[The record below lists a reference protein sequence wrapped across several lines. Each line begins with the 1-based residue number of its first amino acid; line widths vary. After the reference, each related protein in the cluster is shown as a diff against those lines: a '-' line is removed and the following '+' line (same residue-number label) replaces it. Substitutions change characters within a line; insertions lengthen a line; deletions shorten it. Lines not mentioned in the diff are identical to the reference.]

1 MAVDTKFAKQGFLG
15 LPAWAKGI
23 VAVAVVG
30 GVAYAVYKISK
41 TAKGI
46 SENKG
51 NRQEDRSWNKVFDQL
66 NSNPATK
73 ATLTREQ
80 FITLANQAHGAMDG
94 YGTDEDTLK
103 RIFWQLKNDAD
114 FAGLSAAYGIREL
127 HPGTGLGWLVDP
139 YKGSLSGALTNELGV
154 ANVMEINKLLA
165 SRKIKYII

>member
-15 LPAWAKGI
+15 LPPWAKGV

-30 GVAYAVYKISK
+30 GIAFAAYKISK
-41 TAKGI
+41 NIKGV

-51 NRQEDRSWNKVFDQL
+51 NRQEDRSWNKTFEQL

-73 ATLTREQ
+73 ATLGVEQ
-80 FITLANQAHGAMDG
+80 FKTLANQAHTAMDG

-127 HPGTGLGWLVDP
+127 HPGAGIGWLAGS
-139 YKGSLSGALTNELGV
+139 YKGSLSGALTSELG
-154 ANVMEINKLLA
+154 ASYIMEINKLLA
-165 SRKIKYII
+165 SRKIKYVI